1 MKPRVNGQIPG
12 PKGAARYER
21 RRKAIASCMP
31 SVFETVVERADG
43 ALIEDADGNVLID
56 FCGGIGVMNIGHT
69 NAEVIQACKDQLDKI
84 VHAQSYTMGYET
96 LIKAAEM
103 LNEITPG
110 NFEKQT
116 AFFNSGAEAVENAIK
131 VARAYTGRDNIVCFT
146 NAFHGRTYLASNLT
160 AKPVPVRWKQGH
172 VPGGIY
178 RLESPY
184 EYRLPKGISKDDW
197 EQYYI
202 DKCEQLFIET
212 LVKTDVACVIL
223 EPVQGDGGFIVFP
236 NKFINY
242 IRKLCDDNG
251 IVMIA
256 DEIQTGFCRTGK
268 MFGSD
273 WWDVRAD
280 IICTSKSMAAGM
292 PLSAITARAEIF
304 ANLHKG
310 IIGGT
315 LGGNAVCCA
324 AAIKCMEIFKRDNLA
339 DKAVEIGELSL
350 KRLRR
355 LQEKYS
361 VIGDV
366 RGRGAMLA
374 VELVKNR
381 DTKEPDA
388 ETTAKILKE
397 AQSNGLVI
405 IGCGARANN
414 IRCLMPLVITEE
426 QLNAGFDILEKAFA
440 KHGY

>member
-1 MKPRVNGQIPG
+1 MQPKMNGRIPG
-12 PKGAARYER
+12 PKGAAQYER
-21 RRKAIASCMP
+21 RRKALASCMP
-31 SVFETVVERADG
+31 SVFETVVEKAEG
-43 ALIEDADGNVLID
+43 ALIQDVDGNVLID

-69 NAEVIQACKDQLDKI
+69 NKEVVQACKDQLDKI
-84 VHAQSYTMGYET
+84 VHGQSYTMAYEP
-96 LIKAAEM
+96 LIRAAEM
-103 LNEITPG
+103 LNELIPG

-160 AKPVPVRWKQGH
+160 AKPIPVRWKQGH

-178 RLESPY
+178 RMESPY
-184 EYRLPKGISKDDW
+184 EYRVPKGVPTENW

-202 DKCEQLFIET
+202 DKCEQLFTET
-212 LVKTDVACVIL
+212 LVKTDVACIIL

-236 NKFINY
+236 NKFVNY
-242 IRKLCDDNG
+242 LRKLCDDNG
-251 IVMIA
+251 IVMVA

-268 MFGSD
+268 MFGCD
-273 WWDVRAD
+273 WWDVQPD
-280 IICTSKSMAAGM
+280 IVCTSKSLAAGM
-292 PLSAITARAEIF
+292 PLSAITARKSIF
-304 ANLHKG
+304 EKLHNG

-324 AAIKCMEIFKRDNLA
+324 AAVKAMEVYTRDNLSE
-339 DKAVEIGELSL
+339 KAMKIGELSL
-350 KRLRR
+350 KRMRAM
-355 LQEKYS
+355 QEKYA

-374 VELVKNR
+374 MELVRNR

-388 ETTAKILKE
+388 ETAAKILKD
-397 AQSNGLVI
+397 AQTNGLVI
-405 IGCGARANN
+405 IGCGARGNN
-414 IRCLMPLVITEE
+414 IRCLMPLVITED
-426 QLNAGFDILEKAFA
+426 QINAGFDILEKSFE

>member
-1 MKPRVNGQIPG
+1 MKPQMNGQLPG
-12 PKGAARYER
+12 PKGAAIFER

-31 SVFETVVERADG
+31 SVIETVVEKAEG
-43 ALIEDADGNVLID
+43 ALIEDVDGNVLID

-69 NAEVIQACKDQLDKI
+69 NKEVIQACKDQLDKI
-84 VHAQSYTMGYET
+84 VHAQSYTLGYET

-103 LNEITPG
+103 LNEMIPG

-131 VARAYTGRDNIVCFT
+131 VARAYTGRDNIVCFS

-160 AKPVPVRWKQGH
+160 SKPVPVRWKQGH

-178 RLESPY
+178 RMDCPY
-184 EYRLPKGISKDDW
+184 EYRLPKGVPAEDW

-202 DKCEQLFIET
+202 DKCEQVFTET
-212 LVKTDVACVIL
+212 LVKTDVACIIL

-242 IRKLCDDNG
+242 LRKVCDDNG
-251 IVMIA
+251 IVLIA

-273 WWDVRAD
+273 WWDVQAD
-280 IICTSKSMAAGM
+280 IVCTSKSLAAGM
-292 PLSAITARAEIF
+292 PLSAITARKEIF
-304 ANLHKG
+304 ASLHKG

-324 AAIKCMEIFKRDNLA
+324 AAIKCMEIFKRDNFA
-339 DKAVEIGELSL
+339 DKAMKVGEYTL
-350 KRLRR
+350 KHLHR
-355 LQEKYS
+355 LQEKYK

-366 RGRGAMLA
+366 RGRGAMLDL
-374 VELVKNR
+374 ELVKDR
-381 DTKEPDA
+381 ATKEPDA

-397 AQSNGLVI
+397 AQSNGLII

-426 QLNAGFDILEKAFA
+426 QIDAGFAILEKAFE
-440 KHGY
+440 KYGY

>member
-1 MKPRVNGQIPG
+1 
-12 PKGAARYER
+12 
-21 RRKAIASCMP
+21 MP
-31 SVFETVVERADG
+31 SVFETVVEKAEG
-43 ALIEDADGNVLID
+43 ALIQDVDGNVLID
-56 FCGGIGVMNIGHT
+56 FCGGIGAMNIGHT
-69 NAEVIQACKDQLDKI
+69 NSEVVQACKAQLDKL
-84 VHAQSYTMGYET
+84 VHGQSYTLAYES
-96 LIKAAEM
+96 LIEAAEM
-103 LNEITPG
+103 LNEVTPG
-110 NFEKQT
+110 NFTKQT

-172 VPGGIY
+172 APGGIY
-178 RLESPY
+178 RMEAPY
-184 EYRLPKGISKDDW
+184 EYRLPNGIPKENW
-197 EQYYI
+197 EQYFI
-202 DKCEQLFIET
+202 DKCEQFFTET

-273 WWDVRAD
+273 WWDVQAD
-280 IICTSKSMAAGM
+280 IICTSKSLAAGM
-292 PLSAITARAEIF
+292 PLSAITARKEIF
-304 ANLHKG
+304 ADLHKG

-324 AAIKCMEIFKRDNLA
+324 AAVKCMEIFKRDNFT
-339 DKAVEIGELSL
+339 DKAMKIGELTR
-350 KRLRR
+350 KRLLQ
-355 LQEKYS
+355 LQEKYKI
-361 VIGDV
+361 IGDV

-374 VELVKNR
+374 IELVKDR

-388 ETTAKILKE
+388 EITAKILKE
-397 AQSNGLVI
+397 AQTNGLVI

-414 IRCLMPLVITEE
+414 IRCLMPLVITED
-426 QLNAGFDILEKAFA
+426 QISAGFDILEKAFE
-440 KHGY
+440 KYGY